1 MGRSRALVTIVRNE
15 AVFFPIWLEY
25 YSRFFA
31 PEDIYVF
38 DHGSTDGSTEVGGFQ
53 REIVGHDTVDHRWMR
68 RTIQAKQN
76 ELIERY
82 DVVLI
87 NDVDEIVAP
96 NPDRYGTLGDFIDDF
111 EEEFVNCHGYE
122 LLHHRDAEPAIDLS
136 APIMAQRNW
145 WFPNFAYSKP
155 ILASVPMKWFDGFHA
170 RQDGRANFDYDLR
183 LIHLHRFD
191 YELCRQRHA
200 FRSSVPWSGRDLES
214 KSGYQNRIT
223 EDEKF
228 EFWFYNDSCTH
239 LPIEEEKIGPEW
251 RDVF

>member
-15 AVFFPIWLEY
+15 NVFFPLWLRY
-25 YSRFFA
+25 YGQFFA

-38 DHGSTDGSTEVGGFQ
+38 DHGSSDGSTDVGGFNK
-53 REIVGHDTVDHRWMR
+53 EVVSHETVDHNWMR
-68 RTIQAKQN
+68 KTIQAKQN

-87 NDVDEIVAP
+87 NDVDEIIAP
-96 NPDRYGTLGDFIDDF
+96 NPEKYGTLGDFIDAFD
-111 EEEFVNCHGYE
+111 EEFVNCHGYE
-122 LLHHRDAEPAIDLS
+122 LLHHRDTEPPIDLEAS
-136 APIMAQRNW
+136 IMAQRGW

-155 ILASVPMKWFDGFHA
+155 ILATVPMKWYDGFHA

-191 YELCRQRHA
+191 YDLCRERHR

-214 KSGYQNRIT
+214 NSGYQNRIT
-223 EDEKF
+223 DDEKF
-228 EFWFYNDSCTH
+228 EYWFYNDSCTMN
-239 LPIEEEKIGPEW
+239 PIEEERVPDIW
-251 RDVF
+251 RTVF